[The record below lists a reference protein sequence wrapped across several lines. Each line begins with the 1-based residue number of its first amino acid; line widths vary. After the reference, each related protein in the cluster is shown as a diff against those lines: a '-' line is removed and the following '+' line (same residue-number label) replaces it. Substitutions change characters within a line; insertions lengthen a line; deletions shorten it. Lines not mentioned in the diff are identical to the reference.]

1 MRTHFHGS
9 VYILQHFNT
18 PHSHLLC
25 GSVVTHV
32 TVLVRRL
39 WILDTFLQH
48 TIKVTRMNTVARL
61 LGFGVVRG
69 AVSIR
74 LAAQIWGTARSAS
87 FSKLQHNYS
96 TRSRS
101 SLTLPTHLA
110 RILPPSP
117 SYPSFSVSFS

>member
-1 MRTHFHGS
+1 M
-9 VYILQHFNT
+9 
-18 PHSHLLC
+18 
-25 GSVVTHV
+25 
-32 TVLVRRL
+32 LVRRARMPC
-39 WILDTFLQH
+39 TVLQH
-48 TIKVTRMNTVARL
+48 TIEVARMNTVARL

-87 FSKLQHNYS
+87 FSKLHHDS
-96 TRSRS
+96 SARSQS